1 MSTSTE
7 VNFIAITVQQ
17 LVNISEDTNNG
28 LPVEEI
34 VFLRAKYLQQA
45 SLK

>member
-34 VFLRAKYLQQA
+34 VFLRAKNLQQA